1 MEMGEGG
8 FGRKSGG
15 GGDHV
20 AQKRPLEGFTRQRS
34 NEQGKDLRA
43 KEGGAPRGN
52 EEVAR
57 DPAKKRA
64 CEKDDGE
71 RRRWPKMPSEKNGLA
86 RLFFTNVEMLLEGC
100 F

>member
-1 MEMGEGG
+1 LGGNPEGG
-8 FGRKSGG
+8 GN
-15 GGDHV
+15 HV
-20 AQKRPLEGFTRQRS
+20 AQKRPLEGFARQRS

-86 RLFFTNVEMLLEGC
+86 RLFFTDVEMLLEGC